1 MPHRSWK
8 YYLISTSTV
17 MVPSV
22 VGLWWSR
29 RDHLMCALLPSF
41 IRRNG
46 NTTFAQNGIVL
57 ERSRKAGVEGAAM
70 ISCSRILMS
79 VANVTVPLA
88 LVSLFEKKNMVFF
101 TPLKGILFTGT
112 GLSLSSGVEF
122 AIICS
127 CLLTP
132 ALMGLINPI
141 GRITEDV
148 PYYVENEEDKDAP
161 AEISVKREDVLY
173 FRGYFRV
180 YYEIQFVASPL
191 LFKPQRKKWRAYSDP
206 R

>member
-29 RDHLMCALLPSF
+29 RDHLMFAFFSSF
-41 IRRNG
+41 PCRNG
-46 NTTFAQNGIVL
+46 NTTFAQNGVVL

-79 VANVTVPLA
+79 LANVTVPLA
-88 LVSLFEKKNMVFF
+88 FVSLFEKKNMVFF
-101 TPLKGILFTGT
+101 TPLKGILFTG
-112 GLSLSSGVEF
+112 GCGSLNSQIEF

-141 GRITEDV
+141 GKITEDV
-148 PYYVENEEDKDAP
+148 PYYVENEENKDAP
-161 AEISVKREDVLY
+161 AEITVKREDVLY
-173 FRGYFRV
+173 FRGY
-180 YYEIQFVASPL
+180 
-191 LFKPQRKKWRAYSDP
+191 
-206 R
+206 

>member
-1 MPHRSWK
+1 
-8 YYLISTSTV
+8 
-17 MVPSV
+17 
-22 VGLWWSR
+22 
-29 RDHLMCALLPSF
+29 
-41 IRRNG
+41 
-46 NTTFAQNGIVL
+46 
-57 ERSRKAGVEGAAM
+57 M

-101 TPLKGILFTGT
+101 TPLKGILFTGI

-161 AEISVKREDVLY
+161 EEISVKREDVLY

-180 YYEIQFVASPL
+180 CYEIQFVASPL
-191 LFKPQRKKWRAYSDP
+191 LFKHQRKK
-206 R
+206 

>member
-1 MPHRSWK
+1 
-8 YYLISTSTV
+8 

-79 VANVTVPLA
+79 LANVTVPLA

-101 TPLKGILFTGT
+101 TPLKGILFTGI

-180 YYEIQFVASPL
+180 CYKIQFVASPL
-191 LFKPQRKKWRAYSDP
+191 LFKHQRKKWRAYSDP